1 MQGGLIIQNP
11 QTGKKR
17 PQKTRINEMIRR
29 PDVRLINPDGQQL
42 GIYPT
47 RQALAIAQEM
57 HLDLVEISPNAN
69 PSVCKIM
76 DYGKYKYELK
86 KQAQAAKK
94 NQKIIELKEVKMR
107 PKTDTHDFNF
117 KIKHIRRFIAEGNK
131 TKVTIR
137 FRGREIA
144 HPEMAAV
151 ILDKVV
157 AALADIAEVQQKYQ
171 FEGKTMTTIL
181 TPSAKGSALAKS
193 KKILMEEELEE
204 LDDQDDFEDNM
215 D

>member
-1 MQGGLIIQNP
+1 
-11 QTGKKR
+11 
-17 PQKTRINEMIRR
+17 MIRR

-57 HLDLVEISPNAN
+57 DLDLVEISPNAN

-86 KQAQAAKK
+86 KQAKVAKR

-107 PKTDTHDFNF
+107 PKTDTHDFDF
-117 KIKHIRRFIAEGNK
+117 KVKHIRRFIAEGNK
-131 TKVTIR
+131 TKITIR

-144 HPEMAAV
+144 HPEMAAQL
-151 ILDKVV
+151 LDKVV
-157 AALADIAEVQQKYQ
+157 AAVSDVAEMQQKYQ
-171 FEGKTMTTIL
+171 FEGRTMTTIL
-181 TPSAKGSALAKS
+181 TPSSKNSAARKKQQAVNTDPNKS
-193 KKILMEEELEE
+193 DISVN
-204 LDDQDDFEDNM
+204 QD
-215 D
+215 